1 MREVSPLLPPEL
13 SGLLEAG
20 NATARETAWQAFVET
35 HSRLLLHTART
46 LGRDYDATM
55 DAYAYLLDQL
65 RRNDFHRLRSYTAN
79 SGSKFTTWLVVVA
92 RRLCLDRVRQRYGRR
107 QDASLESRE
116 AQASRRRLVDLL
128 VEDLDPSDVADPA
141 GGTPETNLRAA
152 ELSRSLANALSRIEP
167 RDRLLLTLRFED
179 GLPAREI
186 GQVMGFPTP
195 FHVYRRIHTLLDRL
209 REVLRQR
216 GVEGSEP

>member
-1 MREVSPLLPPEL
+1 MLPPEL
-13 SGLLEAG
+13 SGLLEAA
-20 NATARETAWQAFVET
+20 NATAREAAWQTFVET

-55 DAYAYLLDQL
+55 DAYAYVLEQL
-65 RRNDFHRLRSYTAN
+65 RRDDYHRLRAYASD
-79 SGSKFTTWLVVVA
+79 SRSKFTTWLVVVA
-92 RRLCLDRVRQRYGRR
+92 RRLCLDHVRQRYGRP
-107 QDASLESRE
+107 QDASPESRE
-116 AQASRRRLVDLL
+116 VQAARRRLVDLL
-128 VEDLDPSDVADPA
+128 AEDLDPSDVADPA
-141 GGTPETNLRAA
+141 NPTPETDVRADELR
-152 ELSRSLANALSRIEP
+152 RVLANALSRLEP

-216 GVEGSEP
+216 GVEGPEP